1 MPRSVSCQ
9 TRMLIYLFLK
19 KALQETLKIFKKS
32 NLKYLLTGENLN
44 LKLMYCIIWNSLHYK
59 LGCRPQFLRYKMHIE
74 IKTFEN
80 AFYSE
85 NMVHPK

>member
-1 MPRSVSCQ
+1 MLRSVSCQ

-44 LKLMYCIIWNSLHYK
+44 LKLMYCIIWNSLHYRHTSMSMKQNSKPDESVHQYK
-59 LGCRPQFLRYKMHIE
+59 LDGL
-74 IKTFEN
+74 N
-80 AFYSE
+80 D
-85 NMVHPK
+85 

>member
-1 MPRSVSCQ
+1 MLRSVSCQ

-44 LKLMYCIIWNSLHYK
+44 LKLM
-59 LGCRPQFLRYKMHIE
+59 
-74 IKTFEN
+74 
-80 AFYSE
+80 
-85 NMVHPK
+85 

>member
-9 TRMLIYLFLK
+9 TRMLLYLFLK

-44 LKLMYCIIWNSLHYK
+44 LKLMYCIIFGIPFILDT
-59 LGCRPQFLRYKMHIE
+59 P
-74 IKTFEN
+74 
-80 AFYSE
+80 A
-85 NMVHPK
+85 